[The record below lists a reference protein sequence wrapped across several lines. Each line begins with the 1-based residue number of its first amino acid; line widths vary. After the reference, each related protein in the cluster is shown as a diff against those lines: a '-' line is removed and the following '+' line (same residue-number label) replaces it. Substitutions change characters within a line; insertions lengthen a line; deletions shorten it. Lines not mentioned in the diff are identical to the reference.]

1 MDEIRAVRTV
11 EQLLFALRVPKS
23 GTENRPQ
30 KRGPQSCRKKERLPI
45 WRSRLWDQGVAY
57 TVSSE

>member
-30 KRGPQSCRKKERLPI
+30 KRGRNIAGRRKASNMAVPFMGPGCCI
-45 WRSRLWDQGVAY
+45 HSQQ
-57 TVSSE
+57 